1 MMSFS
6 VLKRIDWANTGTG
19 AMARAIKMS
28 LKHRIG
34 ADPNPSSLPAWTAM
48 VK

>member
-6 VLKRIDWANTGTG
+6 VLMRIVWANTGTG
-19 AMARAIKMS
+19 ATARAIKMS
-28 LKHRIG
+28 IKHRIG
-34 ADPNPSSLPAWTAM
+34 ADPNPSSLPAWTAI